1 MIRQSTRSDGKG
13 GFIRDIFPGN
23 IIPPEPAQS
32 ALPRDCQ
39 IHSGAECGRH
49 PAQLQHG
56 GLGARTSASRTR
68 LLTKLDQNFGS
79 KNRLAFTW
87 SRNGEH
93 FNYAY
98 DDNPENPAN
107 WSSIPYPLGGRK
119 YYNGDQYYG
128 NVFRLNDTH
137 LITPQLINILTLG
150 AHRLTHPEH
159 DRTAVPFGQAWGDK
173 LNGAV
178 GNNPY
183 YNYSFPPVTFQTD
196 SYYGWD
202 SSKLW
207 DEYHTVYGLDENL
220 SWVKRSH
227 SFKFGYSFQL
237 LMLNTNNRN
246 NAAGNFAFN
255 RLETSAPAD
264 NSGNSGNAFA
274 SFMLGAL
281 HSGGF
286 TVPNTGMLRFPY
298 HAFFAQDDWKVTS
311 RLTLNIGLR
320 YELNVGAY
328 EKHDRMSYFD
338 PTLPNPAAN
347 GFPGALRFL
356 GSGPGREGRRNLWSN
371 ATGWGPRIGLAYRI
385 TDSTVFR
392 AGFGIFYASEK
403 APGLTPSNAGFTSSP
418 SWSSGDQGITPAFYW
433 DQGFPAWQA
442 PPFINPAFN
451 AGFGISWYPADEI
464 AQLPSTQQL
473 ERRDLAGGQGQPG
486 PRFHLY
492 GQQGNAPRLRPREL
506 HADSRSVRA
515 AWAAC

>member
-1 MIRQSTRSDGKG
+1 M
-13 GFIRDIFPGN
+13 
-23 IIPPEPAQS
+23 
-32 ALPRDCQ
+32 
-39 IHSGAECGRH
+39 
-49 PAQLQHG
+49 
-56 GLGARTSASRTR
+56 
-68 LLTKLDQNFGS
+68 
-79 KNRLAFTW
+79 
-87 SRNGEH
+87 
-93 FNYAY
+93 
-98 DDNPENPAN
+98 
-107 WSSIPYPLGGRK
+107 
-119 YYNGDQYYG
+119 
-128 NVFRLNDTH
+128 
-137 LITPQLINILTLG
+137 G

-220 SWVKRSH
+220 SWVKGSH

-246 NAAGNFAFN
+246 NASGNFAFN

-338 PTLPNPAAN
+338 PSLPNPAAN

-356 GSGPGREGRRNLWSN
+356 GSGPGREGRRNLWNN

-385 TDSTVFR
+385 TDIDGCS
-392 AGFGIFYASEK
+392 APASE
-403 APGLTPSNAGFTSSP
+403 SS
-418 SWSSGDQGITPAFYW
+418 T
-433 DQGFPAWQA
+433 
-442 PPFINPAFN
+442 
-451 AGFGISWYPADEI
+451 
-464 AQLPSTQQL
+464 LPK
-473 ERRDLAGGQGQPG
+473 RRPD
-486 PRFHLY
+486 
-492 GQQGNAPRLRPREL
+492 
-506 HADSRSVRA
+506 
-515 AWAAC
+515 